1 MIIYFGLCRYFYHF
15 YLFAEPLATC
25 AARID
30 ALRSHGHY
38 EAALRL
44 AVSVVRTMKYN
55 QINAQK
61 KWHDGQPLCSS
72 RCTENH
78 RSSPRYVP
86 YGDHRSSPH
95 CPPRCYDSRIR
106 SPGPIRGSDQACTS
120 RCGCSG
126 YDNHHRSSPLCNSRC
141 YCSDTHSRNT
151 CSPRNS
157 YVDSYSRYD

>member
-1 MIIYFGLCRYFYHF
+1 MFKRRSFSIT
-15 YLFAEPLATC
+15 EPLATC

-55 QINAQK
+55 QLNAQR
-61 KWHDGQPLCSS
+61 KWHESQQSGCSSS
-72 RCTENH
+72 RCNEMH
-78 RSSPRYVP
+78 RSSPRYLP
-86 YGDHRSSPH
+86 YNDHRSSPH
-95 CPPRCYDSRIR
+95 CPPRCYDPRIR

-120 RCGCSG
+120 SRCGCSG
-126 YDNHHRSSPLCNSRC
+126 YDHHRSSPLCNSRC
-141 YCSDTHSRNT
+141 YCMESQSRGGMP

-157 YVDSYSRYD
+157 YVDSYSR